1 MSEAKKEQPDIRLS
15 SDPIIRKSL
24 CSNEKSI
31 NCIED
36 LSNEIFYEI
45 FDYLNGYDVYKAFS
59 NFNNPFE
66 NLLIKSSLL
75 MKIQISST
83 SEFDYHYKELI
94 NLNKRHILS
103 FHFNNELILGT
114 IMQSIFLFYLQYLPG
129 LSHLT
134 ACLDHCSTNVG
145 KIYSMVFKLP
155 LLKYFKS
162 VILDYPASDLTL
174 PIATK
179 GRYSLI
185 EYLCMYHFLTLDHL
199 PHLLS
204 YLPPLIYLNCFDIF
218 QSNVVVQFDILTPL
232 MNLKHLSISVHNLT
246 FDRFE
251 KFLIK
256 ISSQLR
262 FLSVKVQGINKNY
275 LEADRWEQLII
286 Q

>member
-45 FDYLNGYDVYKAFS
+45 FDYLDGYDVYNAFS
-59 NFNNPFE
+59 NLNNSFE

-94 NLNKRHILS
+94 NLNKHHILS

-114 IMQSIFLFYLQYLPG
+114 IMQSS

-134 ACLDHCSTNVG
+134 VCLNHCSTNVG

-162 VILDYPASDLTL
+162 VISDYPASDLTL

-179 GRYSLI
+179 GRYSSI
-185 EYLCMYHFLTLDHL
+185 EYLCMYHFFTLDHL

-262 FLSVKVQGINKNY
+262 LLSVKVQGINKNY
-275 LEADRWEQLII
+275 LEADR
-286 Q
+286 